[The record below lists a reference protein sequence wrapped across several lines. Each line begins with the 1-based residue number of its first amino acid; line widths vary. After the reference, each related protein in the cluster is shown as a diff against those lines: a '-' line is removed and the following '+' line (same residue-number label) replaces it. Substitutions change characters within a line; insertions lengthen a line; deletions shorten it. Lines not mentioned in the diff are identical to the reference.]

1 MTDRSVTHATFS
13 IERVYDAPVARVWA
27 AWADAEA
34 KSRWFAGVGETAGAS
49 SLQLDFRV
57 GGGES
62 SSFTPEDGAPV
73 YTYEAVFHD
82 IVPNERIVLTNRMH
96 ADRDRIAVNLVSV
109 KFAPAGADRTRLT
122 VTDHGAY
129 LDGFDRPEWRE
140 AGTKEQLDRLAG
152 ELTERQVTG
161 RR

>member
-34 KSRWFAGVGETAGAS
+34 KSRWFTGVGEREGAS
-49 SLQLDFRV
+49 ALRLDFRV

-62 SSFTPEDGAPV
+62 SSFTPTDGGVV
-73 YTYEAVFHD
+73 YRYEAVFHD

-96 ADRDRIAVNLVSV
+96 AGGDPMAVNLVSV
-109 KFAPAGADRTRLT
+109 EFSPEGGDRTRLT

-129 LDGFDRPEWRE
+129 LDGVDRPEWRE
-140 AGTKEQLDRLAG
+140 AGTKEQLDRLVS
-152 ELTERQVTG
+152 ELTGHQVTD